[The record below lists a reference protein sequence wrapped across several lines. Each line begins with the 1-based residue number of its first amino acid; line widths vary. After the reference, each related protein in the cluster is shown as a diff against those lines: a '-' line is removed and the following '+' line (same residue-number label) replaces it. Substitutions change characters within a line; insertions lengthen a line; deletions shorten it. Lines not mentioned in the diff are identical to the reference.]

1 MRSAQ
6 LDAIADNLAN
16 AQTPGFK
23 AARPAFETFLAA
35 SGARDKSYPAAVAT
49 GLDLSPGPTS
59 PTGDPLHV
67 VPEDG
72 AFLAVEGPGG
82 EVLYTRDGRLGVD
95 AERRLTA
102 GGLPVLDASGSP
114 VALPAGTTPEI
125 GPSGAVRAGGVEVAS
140 LGLWRLEGPVDRVG
154 PALLAPALGGGAEPV
169 EAPRVRV
176 GELELGNAS
185 ALEATVDLISAQRS
199 FDASMQALQTY
210 RRMDER
216 STEIGRVR

>member
-23 AARPAFETFLAA
+23 AARPAFETFLPA
-35 SGARDKSYPAAVAT
+35 SGARDKAYPAAVAT
-49 GLDLSPGPTS
+49 GLDLSPGPTAG
-59 PTGDPLHV
+59 TGDPLHV

-72 AFLAVEGPGG
+72 AFLAVESPGG
-82 EVLYTRDGRLGVD
+82 VVLYTRDGRLGVD

-102 GGLPVLDASGSP
+102 GGLPVLDGSGSP
-114 VALPAGTTPEI
+114 IVLPPGAPPEI
-125 GPSGAVRAGGVEVAS
+125 GPSGAVRAGGVDVAT
-140 LGLWRLEGPVDRVG
+140 LGLWRLEGAVDRVG
-154 PALLAPALGGGAEPV
+154 PALLAPGLAGAAVPV
-169 EAPRVRV
+169 EAARLRT
-176 GELELGNAS
+176 GELELGNAG

-199 FDASMQALQTY
+199 FDASLQALQTY

-216 STEIGRVR
+216 SNEVGRVR